1 LGSRT
6 WVQFWMSGRNRF
18 DLFLVVATCIIQLP
32 MIQGSSAY
40 KYLTIFQC
48 LRFYRL
54 ILCLPRVRRLL
65 SSAIGSGEGVINVG
79 LFLLWST
86 ALFAPISMQL
96 FGGDFGF
103 MDYDEQELRF
113 DTFLQAFLSLFDVS
127 FPQTHCYWMLFSHSS
142 NASIKFFSYSPAR
155 TGL

>member
-1 LGSRT
+1 
-6 WVQFWMSGRNRF
+6 M
-18 DLFLVVATCIIQLP
+18 
-32 MIQGSSAY
+32 
-40 KYLTIFQC
+40 
-48 LRFYRL
+48 
-54 ILCLPRVRRLL
+54 